1 MSKKI
6 LFLKKYLYSSAMVR
20 NLNLKSHLIATVFLL
35 GIGIDSMEHLE
46 VHDHHVE
53 VHEDCIFLFND
64 IFEEPLEE
72 LEIVQVKI
80 LFSKE
85 LYKNSYHNFLA
96 NYYSRGPPS

>member
-1 MSKKI
+1 MSKKNFI
-6 LFLKKYLYSSAMVR
+6 FEKFLYSTAMIG
-20 NLNLKSHLIATVFLL
+20 NLNLKSLLVAAIFLL

-64 IFEEPLEE
+64 IFEEPLED

-80 LFSKE
+80 LF
-85 LYKNSYHNFLA
+85 
-96 NYYSRGPPS
+96 G

>member
-1 MSKKI
+1 
-6 LFLKKYLYSSAMVR
+6 MVR
-20 NLNLKSHLIATVFLL
+20 NLYLKSHLIAAVFLL

-85 LYKNSYHNFLA
+85 LYKNSYHNFQA